1 MKKPRTIYG
10 SGSSALTPEQPYKFQ
25 SAQIASLETRLNGQ
39 QKRIEDQENF
49 IARLLRE
56 LHTLR
61 VAIADMG
68 APLKPS
74 RLGRVAKRGNL

>member
-1 MKKPRTIYG
+1 MKEPR
-10 SGSSALTPEQPYKFQ
+10 YKFQ

-39 QKRIEDQENF
+39 QSRIEDQERF
-49 IARLLRE
+49 ITRLLRE

-74 RLGRVAKRGNL
+74 RLERAARRGSL